1 LDRDSFPYETLK
13 SGSLKRGKPAGGAE
27 KGRFKDI
34 DALAHRSN
42 VPLQVFSGETTPI
55 LGIESLIVIEG
66 LPQKRYSPQIWQL
79 IYGVNYNAMGQIR
92 R

>member
-1 LDRDSFPYETLK
+1 LDRDSLPYETLK
-13 SGSLKRGKPAGGAE
+13 GGSLKRGESVGGAE

-55 LGIESLIVIEG
+55 LGIESPIVTEG
-66 LPQKRYSPQIWQL
+66 VGQRQK
-79 IYGVNYNAMGQIR
+79 
-92 R
+92 